1 MTGFYKVSQS
11 RDFLIFRSDHIRMG
25 DNLGGRRHH
34 TNSISKQLNT
44 ISDMNVI
51 ESSKHLDPLGIFP
64 GGDRTDSENQVIF
77 SFFLQTVDS
86 VFAA

>member
-1 MTGFYKVSQS
+1 
-11 RDFLIFRSDHIRMG
+11 MG

-64 GGDRTDSENQVIF
+64 GGDRADSENQVIF
-77 SFFLQTVDS
+77 HFFLQTVDS
-86 VFAA
+86 VCRIISTIIVNLVTDL